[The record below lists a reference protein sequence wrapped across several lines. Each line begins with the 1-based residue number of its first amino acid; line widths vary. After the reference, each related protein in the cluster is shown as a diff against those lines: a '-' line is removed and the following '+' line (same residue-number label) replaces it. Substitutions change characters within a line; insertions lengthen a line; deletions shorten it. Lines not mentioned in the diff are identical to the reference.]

1 MNAALQPPRMVRA
14 RHRLMARGVVA
25 ATGRMV
31 RQALAGAWG
40 DVSVTLLARRELFER
55 LQATATDPNEQ
66 STVLALRAALKESD
80 RAFVEAACRRIDR
93 RGVSQRQC

>member
-1 MNAALQPPRMVRA
+1 MNVALQPPRMVRA

-31 RQALAGAWG
+31 RQAMAGAWG

-55 LQATATDPNEQ
+55 LQATATDPNEK
-66 STVLALRAALKESD
+66 STVSALRAALKESD

-93 RGVSQRQC
+93 RGAAQRQ